1 LKTVILCC
9 GGITANFKHSVEDI
23 ISQRKLNML
32 NQSFIAELKHE
43 GASTKRILERVP
55 EGKFDWKPH
64 QKSMSMGRLASHV
77 AELPG
82 FLNSILTMDEVD
94 FAKGHYKPSLANTPA
109 ELMNVFQQ
117 KLDEVVQT
125 LQNTSDEKM
134 QANFTLRNGD
144 RVFGTVPRAVA
155 VRSMAL
161 NHIIHHRGQIAVYLR
176 LLDVPVPGL
185 YGPSADEM

>member
-1 LKTVILCC
+1 
-9 GGITANFKHSVEDI
+9 
-23 ISQRKLNML
+23 ML
-32 NQSFIAELKHE
+32 NQSLIAELQHE
-43 GASTKRILERVP
+43 AASTKRILEKVP

-64 QKSMSMGRLASHV
+64 PKSMTLGRLASHV

-94 FAKGHYKPSLANTPA
+94 FAKGDYKPSFATTPE
-109 ELMNVFQQ
+109 ELKAVFQQ
-117 KLDEVVQT
+117 KLDEVLKT
-125 LQNTSDEKM
+125 LQNTTDEKM
-134 QANFTLRNGD
+134 HTNFTLRSGD
-144 RVFGTVPRAVA
+144 HVIATVPRIVA

-176 LLDVPVPGL
+176 LLDVPVPGM

>member
-1 LKTVILCC
+1 MI
-9 GGITANFKHSVEDI
+9 
-23 ISQRKLNML
+23 
-32 NQSFIAELKHE
+32 NQAIIAELQQE

-64 QKSMSMGRLASHV
+64 EKSMTLGRLASHV

-82 FLNSILTMDEVD
+82 FLNSILTMDEFD
-94 FAKGHYKPSLANTPA
+94 FAKGHYKPSHANTPQ

-117 KLDEVVQT
+117 KLDEVVHT

-144 RVFGTVPRAVA
+144 HVFATIPRTAA
-155 VRSMAL
+155 ARSMAL
-161 NHIIHHRGQIAVYLR
+161 NHIIHHRAQIAVYLR
-176 LLDVPVPGL
+176 LLDIPVPGM

>member
-1 LKTVILCC
+1 
-9 GGITANFKHSVEDI
+9 
-23 ISQRKLNML
+23 ML
-32 NQSFIAELKHE
+32 SQSFIAELKHE
-43 GASTKRILERVP
+43 AASTKRILERVP

-64 QKSMSMGRLASHV
+64 EKSMSLGRLASHV

-82 FLNSILTMDEVD
+82 FLNSILTMDDVD
-94 FAKGHYKPSLANTPA
+94 FAKGHYKALHPKTPE
-109 ELMNVFQQ
+109 ELLSVFQQ
-117 KLDEVVQT
+117 KLDEVVET

-134 QANFTLRNGD
+134 QASFTLRSGD
-144 RVFGTVPRAVA
+144 HVIATVPRMVA

-176 LLDVPVPGL
+176 LLDVPVPGM

>member
-1 LKTVILCC
+1 
-9 GGITANFKHSVEDI
+9 
-23 ISQRKLNML
+23 ML
-32 NQSFIAELKHE
+32 NQTFLAELKHE
-43 GASTKRILERVP
+43 AASTKRILERVP

-64 QKSMSMGRLASHV
+64 QKSMSLGRLTTHV

-82 FLNSILTMDEVD
+82 FLNSILTMDEID
-94 FAKGHYKPSLANTPA
+94 FAKGHYKAAHANTPE
-109 ELMNVFQQ
+109 ELLNVFQQ
-117 KLDEVVQT
+117 KLDEVVET

-134 QANFTLRNGD
+134 EALFTLRSGD
-144 RVFGTVPRAVA
+144 HIIATLPRKVA